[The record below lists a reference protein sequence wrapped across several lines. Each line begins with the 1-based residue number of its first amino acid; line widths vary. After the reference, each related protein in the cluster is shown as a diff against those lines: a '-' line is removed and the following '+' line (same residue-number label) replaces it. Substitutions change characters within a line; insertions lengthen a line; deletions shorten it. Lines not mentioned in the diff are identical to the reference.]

1 MSHAVGGL
9 VLRVLLPQGWAE
21 RANMPPGRVFSAP
34 SPDADR
40 PGGQLRVTVDEP
52 LEILP
57 GETLDD
63 RLRTVLD
70 EVAYADSGQRFHE
83 STGDSTLG
91 RVVCAAFNHPR
102 FGIVQVW
109 VSGGRKGT
117 VMGTYTMSL
126 EQTVAQEMVDAQAI
140 MESADLA
147 ELDPA
152 GPHSAWPSPY

>member
-9 VLRVLLPQGWAE
+9 VLRVLLPDGWVE
-21 RANMPPGRVFSAP
+21 RANMPPGRVFAAG
-34 SPDADR
+34 DADR

-57 GETLDD
+57 GETFDD
-63 RLRTVLD
+63 RLWVVLD

-91 RVVCAAFNHPR
+91 RVVTAAYHHPR

-109 VSGGRKGT
+109 VSGGRRGT
-117 VMGTYTMSL
+117 VMATYTMSL
-126 EQTVAQEMVDAQAI
+126 DETVAQELIDAQGI
-140 MESADLA
+140 VESAELV

-152 GPHSAWPSPY
+152 GPHSS